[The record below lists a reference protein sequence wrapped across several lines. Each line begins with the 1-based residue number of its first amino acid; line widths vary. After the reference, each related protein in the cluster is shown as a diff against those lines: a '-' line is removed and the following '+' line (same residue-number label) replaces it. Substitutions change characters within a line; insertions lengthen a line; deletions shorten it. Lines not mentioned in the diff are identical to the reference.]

1 MATSSFTHRADA
13 VSGFPFD
20 AHLDVPTRETIEA
33 MLEAERTAKDS
44 KIEALDVE
52 NAIEELKR

>member
-20 AHLDVPTRETIEA
+20 VHLDVPTRETIEA

>member
-1 MATSSFTHRADA
+1 MATSSHTHRIDA

-20 AHLDVPTRETIEA
+20 IRLDVPTRETIEA
-33 MLEAERTAKDS
+33 MLEAERTAKNS